1 MMNICAAVAGPKG
14 ENVRQSNFFLNCFEG
29 QGGGRGRK
37 GNLKETGCASKSS
50 VLDMGFGYIF
60 KTELPTEGGKQLF
73 IKSSGEGRSFEKS
86 LPRITDHTYHAYL
99 CGFGGSEN

>member
-1 MMNICAAVAGPKG
+1 MCGCGGAERRKCKTKH
-14 ENVRQSNFFLNCFEG
+14 FFLNCFEG

-73 IKSSGEGRSFEKS
+73 IKSSGEGRRFEKS
-86 LPRITDHTYHAYL
+86 LPRIADHTYHAYL